1 MKYKYFTLANNIKI
15 PAVGFGT
22 WQISNSDVVDACLI
36 ALNSGYRHID
46 TALAY
51 NNEKG
56 VSEAIKKSGLKREEI
71 FITSKLQISRYGKNN
86 TKKAVLKSIN
96 DLGVDYIDLYLMH
109 WRRQLPLRE
118 TVECMEQ

>member
-1 MKYKYFTLANNIKI
+1 MKDKYFTLANNIKI

-56 VSEAIKKSGLKREEI
+56 VSEAIKKIRIKTWRNFYYNKASGPI
-71 FITSKLQISRYGKNN
+71 
-86 TKKAVLKSIN
+86 
-96 DLGVDYIDLYLMH
+96 
-109 WRRQLPLRE
+109 
-118 TVECMEQ
+118 